1 MDATGFAIGIGAAA
15 TCAAGSHSQRPSDV
29 GAPRFLAYMG
39 LMMPAIIRS
48 NNPNRYKPIWEN
60 EAGVNVNS
68 LPRGVNPN
76 KPLTR
81 HYTSKAD
88 ADRLDEPVLTLMLRK
103 YAEGYRG
110 PHETLIWQCGVADL
124 RHHDRVKRK
133 WRRRYGAGVPVTPAG
148 R

>member
-1 MDATGFAIGIGAAA
+1 
-15 TCAAGSHSQRPSDV
+15 
-29 GAPRFLAYMG
+29 
-39 LMMPAIIRS
+39 MMPAIIRQ
-48 NNPNRYKPIWEN
+48 NNPNRYKPVWEN
-60 EAGVNVNS
+60 EARVNLNE
-68 LPRGVNPN
+68 
-76 KPLTR
+76 PLKR
-81 HYTSKAD
+81 HYTSKDD

-103 YAEGYRG
+103 YADGYRG